1 MLSQVRLA
9 QSAASDYRQL
19 EQTRPNTQLAF
30 AVIFVGVTLALL
42 LAAIWV
48 GIGFANRLVAPIQR
62 LILAADYVSK
72 GNLLI

>member
-1 MLSQVRLA
+1 M
-9 QSAASDYRQL
+9 
-19 EQTRPNTQLAF
+19 
-30 AVIFVGVTLALL
+30 TLALL

-72 GNLLI
+72 GNLLIEVPVRAREGDLAQLGQTFNKMTTELRSQRAELVA